1 MWGRLP
7 PRDGG
12 ATGGMFAQ
20 LSVHGPSVSVMAE
33 QITPKQFHDSVG
45 VDDWQVLWSVA
56 FALYR
61 TGDFA
66 TGLKLVE
73 EIGRLA
79 GAAGHHPDLNLRAG
93 VLEVRLVTKA
103 NWSLT
108 EADLSVAR
116 QISAAAKELGVSAD
130 PEHTRTWEFAIDA
143 LDVDKVRAF
152 WCAVLGYEMVG
163 DSDIADPDGLYP
175 PVYVQQMDAMRTGRN
190 RIHIDVGVP
199 YKQAEARV
207 AAALAAGG
215 TVVNDR
221 FAPMF
226 WTLTD
231 PEGNEVDLATWVGR
245 D

>member
-1 MWGRLP
+1 
-7 PRDGG
+7 
-12 ATGGMFAQ
+12 
-20 LSVHGPSVSVMAE
+20 MAE
-33 QITPKQFHDSVG
+33 RITPQQFHDSVG
-45 VDDWQVLWSVA
+45 VDDWRVLWSVA
-56 FALYR
+56 FAVYR

-66 TGLKLVE
+66 TGLKLVA

-79 GAAGHHPDLNLRAG
+79 EAAGHHPDLDLRAG

-103 NWSLT
+103 QWSLT
-108 EADLSVAR
+108 DLDLTLAR
-116 QISAAAKELGVSAD
+116 QISAAAAALGVSAD
-130 PEHTRTWEFAIDA
+130 PGRTRTWEFAIDA

-152 WCAVLGYEMVG
+152 WCAVLGYELAG
-163 DSDIADPDGLYP
+163 DTDIADPDGLYP

-199 YKQAEARV
+199 HDQAETRV

-221 FAPMF
+221 YAPMW
-226 WTLTD
+226 WTLAD
-231 PEGNEVDLATWVGR
+231 PEGNEVDLATWIGR

>member
-1 MWGRLP
+1 V
-7 PRDGG
+7 
-12 ATGGMFAQ
+12 AVF
-20 LSVHGPSVSVMAE
+20 
-33 QITPKQFHDSVG
+33 ITPKQFHDADG
-45 VDDWQVLWSVA
+45 VDDWRVLWSVA

-73 EIGRLA
+73 QIGRLA
-79 GAAGHHPDLNLRAG
+79 DAAGHHPDLNLRSG
-93 VLEVRLVTKA
+93 VLEVRLVTKER
-103 NWSLT
+103 WSLT
-108 EADLSVAR
+108 DADLALAR
-116 QISAAAKELGVSAD
+116 QISAAAEALGIPAD
-130 PEHTRTWEFAIDA
+130 PSSIRTWEFAIDA

-163 DSDIADPDGLYP
+163 DSDIGDPDDLYP
-175 PVYVQQMDAMRTGRN
+175 PVYVQKMEVMREGRN

-199 YKQAEARV
+199 HDQAEARV

-215 TVVNDR
+215 RLVTDR
-221 FAPMF
+221 FAPMW
-226 WTLTD
+226 WTLAD